1 MPVPGKKR
9 GGPDFLLLAA
19 SATLRQMTLVGD
31 LAITSA
37 SNASSTFATKMTL
50 YKTFSSRMN
59 ATTLPLVFN
68 IFGGLYEKSSKI
80 LVDQMVPTAFI
91 RDLSINGACT
101 LIKSLY
107 ACFTQMAVRPDDED
121 DLGAEVDDENDEH
134 VDDDP

>member
-1 MPVPGKKR
+1 
-9 GGPDFLLLAA
+9 
-19 SATLRQMTLVGD
+19 
-31 LAITSA
+31 
-37 SNASSTFATKMTL
+37 
-50 YKTFSSRMN
+50 
-59 ATTLPLVFN
+59 
-68 IFGGLYEKSSKI
+68 
-80 LVDQMVPTAFI
+80 MVPTAFI